1 MLALCIYN
9 NDYHSGVI
17 WSVMRDNDFF
27 SCRREMLQQFQ
38 SVSVGEGVFQLLQ
51 QQAKGLEYDYF
62 ALCVRHPV
70 PFTRPRVTLQ
80 STYPQA
86 WMAHY
91 QAENYFAIDP
101 VLRKENF
108 LRGHLPWNDKLFND
122 TPELWNGARDHG
134 LRKGVTQC
142 LTLPN
147 HAQGFLSVS
156 GASHSQG
163 PFAEDELEMR
173 LRTLTELSL
182 LTLLRLEDEMVMPPE
197 MKFSRRE
204 LEILKW
210 TAEGKTSAEVAMI
223 LSISENTVNFHQKN
237 MQRKFNAPN
246 KTQIA
251 CYAVA
256 TGLI

>member
-1 MLALCIYN
+1 ML
-9 NDYHSGVI
+9 
-17 WSVMRDNDFF
+17 
-27 SCRREMLQQFQ
+27 
-38 SVSVGEGVFQLLQ
+38 
-51 QQAKGLEYDYF
+51 
-62 ALCVRHPV
+62 P
-70 PFTRPRVTLQ
+70 
-80 STYPQA
+80 
-86 WMAHY
+86 AHGY
-91 QAENYFAIDP
+91 
-101 VLRKENF
+101 
-108 LRGHLPWNDKLFND
+108 
-122 TPELWNGARDHG
+122 PELKKYAH
-134 LRKGVTQC
+134 LKGNFGTAWQNQQKAVC
-142 LTLPN
+142 I
-147 HAQGFLSVS
+147 
-156 GASHSQG
+156 
-163 PFAEDELEMR
+163 
-173 LRTLTELSL
+173 L

>member
-1 MLALCIYN
+1 
-9 NDYHSGVI
+9 
-17 WSVMRDNDFF
+17 MRDNDFF
-27 SCRREMLQQFQ
+27 SWRREMLQQFQ
-38 SVSVGEGVFQLLQ
+38 SITAGGDVYNLLQ
-51 QQAKGLEYDYF
+51 QQTEGLEYDYF

-70 PFTRPRVTLQ
+70 PFTRPRITLQ

-86 WMAHY
+86 WMTHY

-101 VLRKENF
+101 VLRPENF
-108 LRGHLPWNDKLFND
+108 LRGHLPWDDGLFRD
-122 TPELWNGARDHG
+122 TPELWDSARDHG
-134 LRKGVTQC
+134 LNKGVTQC
-142 LTLPN
+142 LVLPN

-156 GASHSQG
+156 GQNHSAG
-163 PFAEDELEMR
+163 PFHEDEQEMR
-173 LRTLTELSL
+173 LRTLIELSL
-182 LTLLRLEDEMVMPPE
+182 LTLLRLEDALVMPPE

-210 TAEGKTSAEVAMI
+210 TAEGKTSAEVAII

>member
-1 MLALCIYN
+1 
-9 NDYHSGVI
+9 
-17 WSVMRDNDFF
+17 
-27 SCRREMLQQFQ
+27 
-38 SVSVGEGVFQLLQ
+38 
-51 QQAKGLEYDYF
+51 
-62 ALCVRHPV
+62 
-70 PFTRPRVTLQ
+70 
-80 STYPQA
+80 
-86 WMAHY
+86 
-91 QAENYFAIDP
+91 AENYLAIDP

-108 LRGHLPWNDKLFND
+108 LRGHLPWNDKLFHD
-122 TPELWNGARDHG
+122 TPELWDGARDHG

-156 GASHSQG
+156 GTSHSQG

>member
-1 MLALCIYN
+1 
-9 NDYHSGVI
+9 
-17 WSVMRDNDFF
+17 MRDIDFF
-27 SCRREMLQQFQ
+27 SWRREMLQQFQ
-38 SVSVGEGVFQLLQ
+38 SITTGGEVYNLLQ
-51 QQAKGLEYDYF
+51 QQTEGLEYDYF

-70 PFTRPRVTLQ
+70 PFTRPRITLQ

-86 WMAHY
+86 WMTHY

-101 VLRKENF
+101 VLRPENF
-108 LRGHLPWNDKLFND
+108 LRGHLPWDDRLFRD
-122 TPELWNGARDHG
+122 TPELWDGARDHG
-134 LRKGVTQC
+134 LNKGVTQC

-156 GASHSQG
+156 GRSRSAG
-163 PFAEDELEMR
+163 PFHEDEQEMR

-182 LTLLRLEDEMVMPPE
+182 LTLLRLEDAMVMPPE

-210 TAEGKTSAEVAMI
+210 TAEGKTSAEVAII

>member
-1 MLALCIYN
+1 
-9 NDYHSGVI
+9 
-17 WSVMRDNDFF
+17 MRDNDFF
-27 SCRREMLQQFQ
+27 SWRRDMLQQFQ
-38 SVSVGEGVFQLLQ
+38 SIASGEGVYKLLQ
-51 QQAKGLEYDYF
+51 QQVQGLEYDYF

-70 PFTRPRVTLQ
+70 PFTRPRLTLQ

-86 WMAHY
+86 WMSHY

-101 VLRKENF
+101 VLRNENF
-108 LRGHLPWNDKLFND
+108 IRGHLQWNDTLFRD

-142 LTLPN
+142 RILPN

-156 GASHSQG
+156 GNKPGPG

-173 LRTLTELSL
+173 LSMLTELSL
-182 LTLLRLEDEMVMPPE
+182 FTLLRLEDGMVMPPE

>member
-1 MLALCIYN
+1 
-9 NDYHSGVI
+9 
-17 WSVMRDNDFF
+17 MRDNDFF
-27 SCRREMLQQFQ
+27 SWRREMLQQFQ
-38 SVSVGEGVFQLLQ
+38 SFSCGEEVYNLLQ
-51 QQAKGLEYDYF
+51 QQTEGLEYDYF

-70 PFTRPRVTLQ
+70 PFTRPRITLQ

-86 WMAHY
+86 WMSHY
-91 QAENYFAIDP
+91 QAENFFAIDP
-101 VLRKENF
+101 VLRAENF
-108 LRGHLPWNDKLFND
+108 LRGHLPWNDSLFRD

-134 LRKGVTQC
+134 LLKGVTQC

-156 GASHSQG
+156 GQQRGAG
-163 PFAEDELEMR
+163 PYPDDEQEMR
-173 LRTLTELSL
+173 LRMLIELSL

-210 TAEGKTSAEVAMI
+210 TAEGKTSAEVAII

>member
-1 MLALCIYN
+1 
-9 NDYHSGVI
+9 
-17 WSVMRDNDFF
+17 MRDNDFF
-27 SCRREMLQQFQ
+27 SWRREMLQQFQ
-38 SVSVGEGVFQLLQ
+38 EISAGEEVYNLLQ
-51 QQAKGLEYDYF
+51 QQAQGLEYDYF

-70 PFTRPRVTLQ
+70 PFTRPKVTLQ
-80 STYPQA
+80 TTYPQA

-101 VLRKENF
+101 VLRPENF
-108 LRGHLPWNDKLFND
+108 LRGHLPWNDGLFRD
-122 TPELWNGARDHG
+122 APELWDGARDHG
-134 LRKGVTQC
+134 LVKGITQC

-156 GASHSQG
+156 GQNRSTGLYPA
-163 PFAEDELEMR
+163 DELEMR
-173 LRTLTELSL
+173 LRMLIELSL
-182 LTLLRLEDEMVMPPE
+182 LTLLRLQDAMVMPPE

-210 TAEGKTSAEVAMI
+210 TAEGKTSAEVAII